1 MTPFSDIVPYIYDE
15 LEKSELFE
23 DDYLDTELKLFK
35 ISRMILVSATVDFAS
50 CEKLK
55 DNIEYTEYRPKN
67 IIIDKNKNQIVLD
80 VTNVNK
86 LVLNNLIMYINNK
99 EIEDF
104 EFKIKESDTE
114 LGVINCYIDYEF
126 KDNDEVELIFIN
138 EGSFNVDLT
147 VDEKYIIALG
157 ATYHYLDQ
165 KIKDEQKWVR
175 KLGDK
180 DYSITRGSIDNYR
193 NLNNNIKSNL
203 VIYINKYNERN
214 ASVDD
219 FM

>member
-80 VTNVNK
+80 VTNVNE

-104 EFKIKESDTE
+104 EFKIKESDME

-126 KDNDEVELIFIN
+126 KENDEVELIFIN
-138 EGSFNVDLT
+138 EGCFNVDLT

-180 DYSITRGSIDNYR
+180 DYSITRGNIDNYR

>member
-23 DDYLDTELKLFK
+23 EDYLDTELKLFK

-80 VTNVNK
+80 VTNVNE
-86 LVLNNLIMYINNK
+86 LVLKNLIMYINNK

-104 EFKIKESDTE
+104 EFKIKESDME

-126 KDNDEVELIFIN
+126 KENDEVELIFIN
-138 EGSFNVDLT
+138 EGCFNVDLT

>member
-1 MTPFSDIVPYIYDE
+1 MET
-15 LEKSELFE
+15 
-23 DDYLDTELKLFK
+23 
-35 ISRMILVSATVDFAS
+35 R
-50 CEKLK
+50 
-55 DNIEYTEYRPKN
+55 
-67 IIIDKNKNQIVLD
+67 
-80 VTNVNK
+80 
-86 LVLNNLIMYINNK
+86 
-99 EIEDF
+99 
-104 EFKIKESDTE
+104 
-114 LGVINCYIDYEF
+114 
-126 KDNDEVELIFIN
+126 
-138 EGSFNVDLT
+138 
-147 VDEKYIIALG
+147 IAE
-157 ATYHYLDQ
+157 YHYLDQ

>member
-1 MTPFSDIVPYIYDE
+1 MTSYQ
-15 LEKSELFE
+15 
-23 DDYLDTELKLFK
+23 
-35 ISRMILVSATVDFAS
+35 
-50 CEKLK
+50 
-55 DNIEYTEYRPKN
+55 N
-67 IIIDKNKNQIVLD
+67 
-80 VTNVNK
+80 
-86 LVLNNLIMYINNK
+86 
-99 EIEDF
+99 
-104 EFKIKESDTE
+104 
-114 LGVINCYIDYEF
+114 
-126 KDNDEVELIFIN
+126 
-138 EGSFNVDLT
+138 
-147 VDEKYIIALG
+147 
-157 ATYHYLDQ
+157 HYLDQ

>member
-23 DDYLDTELKLFK
+23 EDYLDTELKLFK

-80 VTNVNK
+80 VTNVNE

-99 EIEDF
+99 EIENF

-126 KDNDEVELIFIN
+126 KENDEVELIFIN
-138 EGSFNVDLT
+138 EGCFNVDLT

-203 VIYINKYNERN
+203 VIYINKYNETN

>member
-67 IIIDKNKNQIVLD
+67 IVIDKNKNQIVLD
-80 VTNVNK
+80 VTNVNE

-126 KDNDEVELIFIN
+126 KENDEVELIFIN

>member
-80 VTNVNK
+80 VTNVNE

-126 KDNDEVELIFIN
+126 KENDEVELIFIN

>member
-80 VTNVNK
+80 VTNVNE

-126 KDNDEVELIFIN
+126 KENDEVELIFIN

-203 VIYINKYNERN
+203 IIYINKYNERN

>member
-80 VTNVNK
+80 VTNVNE

-126 KDNDEVELIFIN
+126 KENDEVELIFIN

-193 NLNNNIKSNL
+193 NLNNNIKTNL

>member
-126 KDNDEVELIFIN
+126 KENDEVELIFIN

>member
-80 VTNVNK
+80 VTNVNE

-104 EFKIKESDTE
+104 EFTIKESDME

-126 KDNDEVELIFIN
+126 KENDEVELIFIN
-138 EGSFNVDLT
+138 EGCFNVDLT

>member
-23 DDYLDTELKLFK
+23 EDYLDTELKLFK

-67 IIIDKNKNQIVLD
+67 IVIDKNKNQIVLD
-80 VTNVNK
+80 VTNVNE

-104 EFKIKESDTE
+104 EFKIKESDME

-126 KDNDEVELIFIN
+126 KENDEVELIFIN
-138 EGSFNVDLT
+138 EGCFNVDLT

>member
-80 VTNVNK
+80 VTNVNE

-114 LGVINCYIDYEF
+114 LGVINCYIAY
-126 KDNDEVELIFIN
+126 
-138 EGSFNVDLT
+138 
-147 VDEKYIIALG
+147 
-157 ATYHYLDQ
+157 
-165 KIKDEQKWVR
+165 
-175 KLGDK
+175 
-180 DYSITRGSIDNYR
+180 
-193 NLNNNIKSNL
+193 
-203 VIYINKYNERN
+203 
-214 ASVDD
+214 
-219 FM
+219 

>member
-23 DDYLDTELKLFK
+23 EDYLDTELKLFK

-80 VTNVNK
+80 VTNVNE

-99 EIEDF
+99 DIEDF

-114 LGVINCYIDYEF
+114 LGVINWYMDYEF
-126 KDNDEVELIFIN
+126 KVNDEVELIFIN
-138 EGSFNVDLT
+138 EGCFNVDLT

>member
-80 VTNVNK
+80 VTNVNE

-104 EFKIKESDTE
+104 EFKIKESDME

-126 KDNDEVELIFIN
+126 KENDEVELIFIY
-138 EGSFNVDLT
+138 EGCFNVDLT
-147 VDEKYIIALG
+147 VDEKSIIALG

>member
-80 VTNVNK
+80 VTNVNE

-104 EFKIKESDTE
+104 EFKIKESDME

-126 KDNDEVELIFIN
+126 KENDEVELIFIN
-138 EGSFNVDLT
+138 EGCFNVDLT

>member
-80 VTNVNK
+80 VTNVNE

-126 KDNDEVELIFIN
+126 KENDEVELIFIN
-138 EGSFNVDLT
+138 EGCFNVDLT

-193 NLNNNIKSNL
+193 NLNNNLKSNL

>member
-80 VTNVNK
+80 VTNVNE

-126 KDNDEVELIFIN
+126 KENDEVELIFIN
-138 EGSFNVDLT
+138 EGCFNVDLT

>member
-1 MTPFSDIVPYIYDE
+1 
-15 LEKSELFE
+15 
-23 DDYLDTELKLFK
+23 
-35 ISRMILVSATVDFAS
+35 
-50 CEKLK
+50 
-55 DNIEYTEYRPKN
+55 
-67 IIIDKNKNQIVLD
+67 
-80 VTNVNK
+80 
-86 LVLNNLIMYINNK
+86 MYINNK

-126 KDNDEVELIFIN
+126 KENDEVELIFIN

>member
-23 DDYLDTELKLFK
+23 EDYLDTELKLFK

-80 VTNVNK
+80 VTNVNE

-126 KDNDEVELIFIN
+126 KENDEVELIFIN
-138 EGSFNVDLT
+138 EGCFNVDLT

>member
-23 DDYLDTELKLFK
+23 EDYLDTELKLFK

-80 VTNVNK
+80 VTNVNE

-104 EFKIKESDTE
+104 EFKIKESDME

-126 KDNDEVELIFIN
+126 KENDEVELIFIN
-138 EGSFNVDLT
+138 EGCFNVDLT

>member
-23 DDYLDTELKLFK
+23 EDYLDTELKLFK

-80 VTNVNK
+80 VTNVNE

-126 KDNDEVELIFIN
+126 KENDEVELIFIN